1 MVTDITFAD
10 ITNAT
15 TLEDGTGYFDKLMK
29 VVTLHVE
36 SQYNAGKITG
46 EGYASVYLGS
56 IQSVL
61 QQAQQF
67 VLAEKLQEAQ
77 IDGAIQD
84 NLIKAQQVLITMK
97 ELELKTKALELES
110 YRLLNIIPAE
120 LAQLQKQT
128 DIAERG
134 MVEQELTGS
143 KQRDAIDKD
152 IAIKGYENTVLQ
164 VDSHNTNLKQLEIL
178 TQQKLT
184 EVENTILLREK
195 TESEAMQNML
205 DGVIASQ
212 INKLKE
218 DIDIAKA
225 QVEIAKSNSALEKAK
240 AIAAID
246 KEYGYNYTL
255 DVDGNIIVGDDAG
268 NGKLDAEVQLLNGQ
282 VVKIRDDSHNQEWL
296 RNLQATKLQIDAEV
310 SLYASKRLDT
320 VPSIINGDESATASY
335 ATLVAAIP
343 NI

>member
-1 MVTDITFAD
+1 MATDITFAD

-56 IQSVL
+56 MQSVL

-77 IDGAIQD
+77 ID
-84 NLIKAQQVLITMK
+84 K
-97 ELELKTKALELES
+97 
-110 YRLLNIIPAE
+110 
-120 LAQLQKQT
+120 LA
-128 DIAERG
+128 
-134 MVEQELTGS
+134 
-143 KQRDAIDKD
+143 
-152 IAIKGYENTVLQ
+152 
-164 VDSHNTNLKQLEIL
+164 
-178 TQQKLT
+178 
-184 EVENTILLREK
+184 
-195 TESEAMQNML
+195 
-205 DGVIASQ
+205 
-212 INKLKE
+212 E
-218 DIDIAKA
+218 DILIAKA